1 MKKNERLKKNKE
13 FRKIYNKGKSYV
25 HPLIV
30 LYVLPNSLGKNRVG
44 FTVSKR
50 IGNAVQRN
58 RVKRLLKEN
67 YRLTKDS
74 LKPGSDFIFLAR
86 PRIKTADFW
95 QIKRAVLV
103 LLKKGNFFIQ

>member
-1 MKKNERLKKNKE
+1 LKKNERLKKNKE

-74 LKPGSDFIFLAR
+74 PLS
-86 PRIKTADFW
+86 
-95 QIKRAVLV
+95 LV
-103 LLKKGNFFIQ
+103 LILYFLPDLGLRPLIFGKSNEQF